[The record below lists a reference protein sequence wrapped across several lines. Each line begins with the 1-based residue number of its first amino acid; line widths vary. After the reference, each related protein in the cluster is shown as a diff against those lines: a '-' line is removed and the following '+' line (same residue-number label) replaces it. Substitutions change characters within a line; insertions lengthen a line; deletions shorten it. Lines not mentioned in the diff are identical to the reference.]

1 MRMTQVLAIK
11 FKEKVLCQKSERSV
25 MKKKIA
31 KKLSIVIVYIA
42 LFIIGILAIPVC
54 VFLVPIVIVWTL
66 ADKIVRRLER
76 E

>member
-1 MRMTQVLAIK
+1 
-11 FKEKVLCQKSERSV
+11 

-31 KKLSIVIVYIA
+31 NRFSTIIVYIA

-54 VFLVPIVIVWTL
+54 VCLVPIVIVWTL
-66 ADKIVRRLER
+66 TDRIVRILEQ

>member
-1 MRMTQVLAIK
+1 MQ
-11 FKEKVLCQKSERSV
+11 
-25 MKKKIA
+25 KKIA
-31 KKLSIVIVYIA
+31 HRLSTIIVYMA

-66 ADKIVRRLER
+66 TDKLVRILEQ

>member
-1 MRMTQVLAIK
+1 
-11 FKEKVLCQKSERSV
+11 

-31 KKLSIVIVYIA
+31 NRFCTTIVYIA

-54 VFLVPIVIVWTL
+54 VFMLLIVIVWTL
-66 ADKIVRRLER
+66 TDKLVRILEQ

>member
-1 MRMTQVLAIK
+1 
-11 FKEKVLCQKSERSV
+11 

>member
-1 MRMTQVLAIK
+1 MTQAIVIRCN
-11 FKEKVLCQKSERSV
+11 KEALCRESDRSV

-31 KKLSIVIVYIA
+31 RILSTAIVYMA

-54 VFLVPIVIVWTL
+54 VFLVPIMIVWTL
-66 ADKIVRRLER
+66 TDKIVRTLER

>member
-1 MRMTQVLAIK
+1 
-11 FKEKVLCQKSERSV
+11 

-31 KKLSIVIVYIA
+31 YRLSTIIVYMA

-66 ADKIVRRLER
+66 ADKIVRKLEQ

>member
-1 MRMTQVLAIK
+1 
-11 FKEKVLCQKSERSV
+11 

-31 KKLSIVIVYIA
+31 RGLSTAIVYMA

-54 VFLVPIVIVWTL
+54 VFIIPIVIIWTL
-66 ADKIVRRLER
+66 TDKIVRTVER

>member
-1 MRMTQVLAIK
+1 MTQAIVIRCN
-11 FKEKVLCQKSERSV
+11 KEALCRESERSV

-31 KKLSIVIVYIA
+31 RGLSTAIVYMA

-54 VFLVPIVIVWTL
+54 VFLIPIMIVWTL
-66 ADKIVRRLER
+66 TDKIVRVLER

>member
-1 MRMTQVLAIK
+1 MLKIREVRD
-11 FKEKVLCQKSERSV
+11 EE
-25 MKKKIA
+25 KIA
-31 KKLSIVIVYIA
+31 YRLSTIIVYMA

-66 ADKIVRRLER
+66 ADKIVRKLEQ